1 MNLDQKT
8 FGHLFS
14 LVRIIYQALTEKAL
28 LFKSEV
34 RGPRKNVISDLGY
47 QIDDKITTLG
57 ENKSPNVFNTLIGQF
72 MERRTSYKSMP
83 RVGGTLLR
91 GLQGH
96 L

>member
-34 RGPRKNVISDLGY
+34 RGPRKNVISDVTSIQGRKPRLVVWLRTGVSSGNRP
-47 QIDDKITTLG
+47 T
-57 ENKSPNVFNTLIGQF
+57 NVIEKAQ
-72 MERRTSYKSMP
+72 KMP
-83 RVGGTLLR
+83 QASLEG
-91 GLQGH
+91 
-96 L
+96 